1 MKDLILVASEAI
13 NGDQVQTVNA
23 RELHGF
29 LKVGRDFSNWIKA
42 RIEKYGFL
50 ENEDY
55 VVFAGSGENPQAG
68 RPTTDYHI
76 SIDMAKELSMV
87 ENNDQGREARQYFI
101 RCEKQAKAQV
111 APIQDPQL
119 AAMVMALT
127 QIDQVKQEQSSQ
139 RLELENLKAK
149 MTASP
154 EQFYTVAGYASLR
167 GINVDVKRANALGRK
182 ATKLSKENELETGT
196 AHSSIFGT
204 VKTYH
209 VDILCE
215 VFSTLL

>member
-1 MKDLILVASEAI
+1 
-13 NGDQVQTVNA
+13 VQTVNA

-55 VVFAGSGENPQAG
+55 VVFAVSGENPQAG